1 MDLKELIAAKS
12 VECEDDTS
20 RAALQDFCA
29 LPCLLSKAWWQV
41 LESRKSRVSKLEDLT
56 DLAGKLSLRNP
67 TEATYGALVCLA
79 FFAEY
84 GEAWTESDQLSLLKQ
99 QKAKIKKWLAKFGPC
114 VTRLETLPE
123 SLEDLPPAMQTTIY
137 PDGCTSGQPSIM
149 SLERLRRMIANFR
162 LRDRK
167 DGMASSSLPVSGQE
181 SHAEGV
187 AQLVG
192 ACAGLVRQATSH
204 AASVTTPPEP
214 PRLRLYTK
222 SPDPKGHSSFLA
234 IKDKEDVDRDE
245 TVDNAAAQA
254 LEVANKAQ
262 TPAQAIAALQTGLTT
277 EAARDRPPSQRM
289 PRPAA
294 AKSALK
300 RPASS
305 LQ

>member
-1 MDLKELIAAKS
+1 
-12 VECEDDTS
+12 
-20 RAALQDFCA
+20 
-29 LPCLLSKAWWQV
+29 
-41 LESRKSRVSKLEDLT
+41 
-56 DLAGKLSLRNP
+56 
-67 TEATYGALVCLA
+67 
-79 FFAEY
+79 
-84 GEAWTESDQLSLLKQ
+84 
-99 QKAKIKKWLAKFGPC
+99 
-114 VTRLETLPE
+114 
-123 SLEDLPPAMQTTIY
+123 
-137 PDGCTSGQPSIM
+137 
-149 SLERLRRMIANFR
+149 
-162 LRDRK
+162 
-167 DGMASSSLPVSGQE
+167 MASSSLPVSGQE

-192 ACAGLVRQATSH
+192 ACAGLVSQATSH

-234 IKDKEDVDRDE
+234 IKDKEDVDRGE

>member
-1 MDLKELIAAKS
+1 MDFEWI
-12 VECEDDTS
+12 
-20 RAALQDFCA
+20 
-29 LPCLLSKAWWQV
+29 LSEHSNSDPIQ
-41 LESRKSRVSKLEDLT
+41 T
-56 DLAGKLSLRNP
+56 DLDSCPRS
-67 TEATYGALVCLA
+67 T
-79 FFAEY
+79 
-84 GEAWTESDQLSLLKQ
+84 D
-99 QKAKIKKWLAKFGPC
+99 
-114 VTRLETLPE
+114 
-123 SLEDLPPAMQTTIY
+123 PPPYAPM
-137 PDGCTSGQPSIM
+137 
-149 SLERLRRMIANFR
+149 
-162 LRDRK
+162 
-167 DGMASSSLPVSGQE
+167 
-181 SHAEGV
+181 
-187 AQLVG
+187 
-192 ACAGLVRQATSH
+192 SH